1 MAHLKAQAQHV
12 LLQLVRFDAAR
23 AMRRVG
29 SILWEMEGHRAAE
42 VVHNGCRVARVV
54 GGAISGGA

>member
-1 MAHLKAQAQHV
+1 MRVREASNACGGQLHAERTVGREVHVEMAHLKAQAQHV

-29 SILWEMEGHRAAE
+29 SIL
-42 VVHNGCRVARVV
+42 
-54 GGAISGGA
+54 